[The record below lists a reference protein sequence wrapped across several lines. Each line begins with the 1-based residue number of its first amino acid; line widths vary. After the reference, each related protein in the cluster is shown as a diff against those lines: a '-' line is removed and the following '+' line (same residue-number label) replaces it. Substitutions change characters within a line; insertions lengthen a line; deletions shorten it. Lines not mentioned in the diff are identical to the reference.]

1 MPEIN
6 IPKGS
11 IDSAPWHAI
20 RTDPLEPSTPVHE
33 QVLRDALAGVELG
46 AYDET
51 IVEWLAVRDTAMVA
65 TIASLIYRVRA
76 LGYEGPEVAE

>member
-1 MPEIN
+1 MADIN
-6 IPKGS
+6 IPDGP
-11 IDSAPWHAI
+11 IGSAPWHTI

-51 IVEWLAVRDTAMVA
+51 IVGWLATWDAPTVA
-65 TIASLIYRVRA
+65 TVASLIYRVRG
-76 LGYEGPEVAE
+76 LGYEEPEVTG